1 MIPIQHMTDREILI
15 SVATKVDLINAQH
28 DRLNE
33 RLSAGDRRFSEH
45 DSKIQ
50 NLDRDIT
57 ELRGQISRIA
67 LPTDQ
72 RLEDLSQQM
81 GKLQKVVDDLQKT
94 FLIDGEDGKAIS
106 LREVFIRQ
114 QRTNDRMKQLIAAA
128 VAAAPILS
136 FVLERAAQ
144 VLWSTP

>member
-1 MIPIQHMTDREILI
+1 
-15 SVATKVDLINAQH
+15 V
-28 DRLNE
+28 

-45 DSKIQ
+45 DAKIQ
-50 NLDRDIT
+50 DIARDIS

-72 RLEDLSQQM
+72 RLDDLSQQM

-144 VLWSTP
+144 TLWSTP